1 MANSAAIVAPRYA
14 HAFASVAVQ
23 KGLDLVA
30 ARQQMRDFADTFHSS
45 HDLRETLMDP
55 SIPSDQKLAVLDG
68 MAERLGMGREV
79 RNFIAVIMDHQRLG
93 ELDVILA
100 AYDQVAD
107 VDLEV
112 TEAEVTS
119 VHELAGDDRAEL
131 EQQVAKLAGT
141 KVRISYK
148 LDSALLGGAVIKI
161 GSTVY
166 DGSVRT
172 QLEQM
177 KQVLVSA

>member
-1 MANSAAIVAPRYA
+1 MANESVFAPRYA
-14 HAFASVAVQ
+14 HAFADVATKQ
-23 KGLDLVA
+23 GLDLVA
-30 ARQQMRDFADTFHSS
+30 ARQQMKDFQELLDGSAE
-45 HDLRETLMDP
+45 LREVLTDP
-55 SIPSDQKLAVLDG
+55 SIPGEQKLAVLDG
-68 MAERLGMGREV
+68 IAARIGMMKEV

-93 ELDVILA
+93 ELNVILA

-107 VDLEV
+107 VEV
-112 TEAEVTS
+112 GLTEAEVTS
-119 VHELAGDDRAEL
+119 VHELVGDDRAAL
-131 EQQVAKLAGT
+131 EAQVAKLAGT

-148 LDSALLGGAVIKI
+148 IDAALLGGAVVRI

-177 KQVLVSA
+177 KQALVSA